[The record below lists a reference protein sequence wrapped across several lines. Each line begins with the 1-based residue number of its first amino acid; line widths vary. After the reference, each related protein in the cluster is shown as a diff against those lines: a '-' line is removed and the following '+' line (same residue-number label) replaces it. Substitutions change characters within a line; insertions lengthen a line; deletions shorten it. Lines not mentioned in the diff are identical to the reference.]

1 MDACVPITRTIIISG
16 GSDESVLCEGCW
28 SGAAGGRVQ
37 PDSACSGA
45 DSAAD
50 PASRPV
56 ADVELGIDD
65 GRFIS
70 VQQRRKIYATLRD
83 IAEYTGYPDEDMKQI
98 MKVEHVM
105 RCGCDMFSLS
115 DCSMTTAREFINT
128 LMEYAL
134 KEGVILTESGLQRTD
149 DIDTYLMRAFGIG
162 SAASV
167 ADRLTSITWIR
178 SAWEMTGA
186 IMTTA
191 RTGSWRSAGSI
202 IRSVTRGE
210 RNGSVICTRCTELSG
225 TGRKRRLWHNE

>member
-1 MDACVPITRTIIISG
+1 MNRYCVKVAG
-16 GSDESVLCEGCW
+16 VAQQGEGYNLLL
-28 SGAAGGRVQ
+28 RVPEQ
-37 PDSACSGA
+37 TARLIRQQA
-45 DSAAD
+45 
-50 PASRPV
+50 V

-65 GRFIS
+65 GRSIS

-149 DIDTYLMRAFGIG
+149 DIDTYLMQCIRYRKCCICGRPADIHHVDTIGMGNDRRHYDDSQNRIMALCRQHHQICHQRGTERFCDMYKVYGIE
-162 SAASV
+162 
-167 ADRLTSITWIR
+167 RY
-178 SAWEMTGA
+178 
-186 IMTTA
+186 
-191 RTGSWRSAGSI
+191 RTEKETMAQ
-202 IRSVTRGE
+202 
-210 RNGSVICTRCTELSG
+210 
-225 TGRKRRLWHNE
+225 